1 MLQKN
6 NLSEYNHLRRHASKI
21 SYCLIYYR
29 ADKFK
34 KCIINNSSE
43 KETIDKIV
51 ERQRLK
57 EARNSKRF

>member
-29 ADKFK
+29 ADKIQK
-34 KCIINNSSE
+34 MHYKQLIW
-43 KETIDKIV
+43 
-51 ERQRLK
+51 
-57 EARNSKRF
+57 KRDNR